1 VSDEPGGPPTPA
13 VRPLVVLG
21 LFGVLLLPLVLAA
34 MATARRATWFPVL
47 DLAMTELRVRDV
59 GGAHTPLIGLPGR
72 IGTFEQQGSHPG
84 PLSFYLLA
92 PTYRVL
98 GSSAWALQVATLV
111 VHAMAMGTALWIAR
125 RRGGLRTVLA
135 VGALLAV
142 LAAAYGFPVL
152 AEPWNPYLPLVWW
165 VAFLLAAW
173 AVADGDWVVLPV
185 AVLAASACAQT
196 HLPYLGLTGAI
207 GVVAV
212 VLGGLG
218 SRGMSRR
225 VAVVPVA
232 VAVAIAAVLW
242 APVVVDEVAN
252 DPGNASLLRGHMLE
266 PPEATAGLATGA
278 RTVVEHLD
286 LRRLAGA
293 SEGGRGSLVDPSHTA
308 GGSVLVGSLVLVLW
322 GAAAITAWRLGT
334 ASLLRLH
341 VVVAAGLALGAYST
355 ARVFGPIWYYLTLW
369 AFGLAVLAVVATG
382 VTAAVVVERRLD
394 PDHRARSRQVTTVAL
409 CALVAIAVASL
420 VARVPGLDPP
430 AERMSRAL
438 GLVLDPTEEALL
450 AGEGA
455 ADGSSGRYVVT
466 WSDALH
472 IGSAAYGLVS
482 ELQRRGLDVGAMPWA
497 AVPMTEHRVVA
508 DGEATAVVHLATG
521 AHIDRARQVPG
532 AVEVARADPRTAAER
547 AEFDA
552 LRAQVGDD
560 LVAAG
565 LGDLIPRVDG
575 NLFGAALHPDLDP
588 ATRRRIGRMLDLGA
602 PVAVFVAPPGTLF
615 W

>member
-1 VSDEPGGPPTPA
+1 
-13 VRPLVVLG
+13 VRAPVVLG
-21 LFGVLLLPLVLAA
+21 LLGVLLVPLALAA
-34 MATARRATWFPVL
+34 VATARRPTWFPVL

-59 GGAHTPLIGLPGR
+59 GGGDTPLIGLPGR
-72 IGTFEQQGSHPG
+72 IGTADEQGSHPG

-111 VHAMAMGTALWIAR
+111 VHALAMGTALWVAR

-142 LAAAYGFPVL
+142 LSAAYGFTVL

-165 VAFLLAAW
+165 VTFLLAAW

-212 VLGGLG
+212 VVGVLG
-218 SRGMSRR
+218 SRGAVRR
-225 VAVVPVA
+225 ATVVVPVVVA
-232 VAVAIAAVLW
+232 VAVAAVLW

-252 DPGNASLLRGHMLE
+252 DPGNASLLREHMLE

-293 SEGGRGSLVDPSHTA
+293 SEGGRGSLVDPSHST
-308 GGSVLVGSLVLVLW
+308 GGSVVVGSLVLVLW
-322 GAAAITAWRLGT
+322 AAAAVVAWRLG
-334 ASLLRLH
+334 AGSLLRLH
-341 VVVAAGLALGAYST
+341 LVVASGLALGVYSA

-369 AFGLAVLAVVATG
+369 AFGLAVLAVLA
-382 VTAAVVVERRLD
+382 TAATAVAVAERALD
-394 PDHRARSRQVTTVAL
+394 RDRRARVRQVTTVAL
-409 CALVAIAVASL
+409 CALVALPVASL
-420 VARVPGLDPP
+420 VAQVPGLDPP

-450 AGEGA
+450 AGDGA
-455 ADGSSGRYVVT
+455 ADGPSGRYVVT

-482 ELQRRGLDVGAMPWA
+482 ELERRGLDVGAMSWA
-497 AVPMTEHRVVA
+497 AVPLTEHRVVE
-508 DGEATAVVHLATG
+508 DGQATAVVHLATG
-521 AHIDRARQVPG
+521 AFIDRAREVPG
-532 AVEVARADPRTAAER
+532 AVEVAHADPRTSAER

-552 LRAQVGDD
+552 LRAQVEDD

-565 LGDLIPRVDG
+565 LGDLVPRVDG

-602 PVAVFVAPPGTLF
+602 PIAVFVAPPGTLF
-615 W
+615 L